1 MTSADAS
8 LVIAT
13 LLTLAGSAGC
23 AAALRFPKLGGYLFL
38 LSNVL
43 LLLSAATAFWNL
55 EDR

>member
-1 MTSADAS
+1 MTSAHFA
-8 LVIAT
+8 LVLAT